1 MLRIQ
6 LMTDPIADIEVVRIT
21 VESIPYSNA
30 KYTVGAIPL
39 QLLPCDHI
47 QFKQVRR
54 RDQWELSN
62 LITPRP
68 SEII

>member
-1 MLRIQ
+1 MR
-6 LMTDPIADIEVVRIT
+6 VRSFYLELLCT
-21 VESIPYSNA
+21 L
-30 KYTVGAIPL
+30 K
-39 QLLPCDHI
+39 LLPCDHI

-68 SEII
+68 LVAKLFNPMKLIYSR